1 LDRLEYFRMAARGLL
16 LGLILPAL
24 VILGVALGFSIGRE
38 LSSFH
43 KMLLA
48 LLGGLGGLAVG
59 TLVVVKLIEK
69 MYSS

>member
-1 LDRLEYFRMAARGLL
+1 MDRLEYFRMAAKGLL

-24 VILGVALGFSIGRE
+24 VILGVALGFSLGRG
-38 LSSFH
+38 LGSFH
-43 KMLLA
+43 KVLLA
-48 LLGGLGGLAVG
+48 LLGGLGGLVVG